1 MLPTGAGK
9 NGESEP
15 RAESRRQTMIES
27 QIEAKNFI
35 GGEWVPADSGEVYE
49 ITNPANPSEVLGTT
63 PKSGKAEAER
73 AIEAAAQA
81 APAWKAALPA
91 ERGAIL
97 SRAADIIE
105 SQTEEL
111 AELMARKVGKPM
123 GESRAEV
130 ARAAAIFRYYGS
142 EGWRLDGIKPPSARP
157 GVSISSVREPVGVVA
172 LITPWNFPLAI
183 PTWKMAPALICG
195 NAIVIKPATDA
206 SLDAAALVRVLAEAG
221 LPDGVVNMVT
231 GSGGTVGDALVTDPR
246 VKAVSFTGSTPVGLG
261 IQERAV
267 GKKVQLEMGGKNPY
281 VVMEDADLSD
291 AAQKISYGAF
301 GYAGQK
307 CTASSR
313 AIVVED
319 VYDEFLEE
327 LKSATEA
334 IKVGDPLEDE
344 VLVGPVVN
352 KSQYEGIREALETAR
367 GDGRVVLDGGATG
380 PEDEGY
386 YISPVIIADVDNGS
400 ETAQEEIF
408 GPVLAVIKARDFDH
422 AVELANDTRYGLTAG
437 IATKSLRYAHEFVA
451 RSESGLVN
459 VNLPTAGLE
468 FQVPFGGNKEAGV
481 GGREQGMAAIDFYS
495 SWKTVS
501 IMPL

>member
-1 MLPTGAGK
+1 
-9 NGESEP
+9 
-15 RAESRRQTMIES
+15 MIES

-49 ITNPANPSEVLGTT
+49 VTNPANPSEVLGTT

-73 AIEAAAQA
+73 AIGAAAEAA
-81 APAWKAALPA
+81 PGWKATLPA

-97 SRAADIIE
+97 SKAADLLE
-105 SQTEEL
+105 SQVDEL
-111 AELMARKVGKPM
+111 AELMAREVGKPM
-123 GESRAEV
+123 VESRAEV

-142 EGWRLDGIKPPSARP
+142 EGWRLDGIMPPSTTP
-157 GVSISSVREPVGVVA
+157 SVQISSAREPLGVVA

-195 NAIVIKPATDA
+195 NTVVIKPATDA
-206 SLDAAALVRVLAEAG
+206 SLDAAELMRVLAEAG
-221 LPDGVVNMVT
+221 LPGGVVNMVT

-246 VKAVSFTGSTPVGLG
+246 VKGVSFTGSTPVGLG
-261 IQERAV
+261 IQARAV

-281 VVMEDADLSD
+281 IVMDDADLSD

-313 AIVVED
+313 AIVTED
-319 VYDEFLEE
+319 VYDEFLDE
-327 LKSATEA
+327 LTSATEA
-334 IKVGDPLEDE
+334 MKVGDPLDDR

-352 KSQYEGIREALETAR
+352 KSQYESILEAIETAR
-367 GDGRVVLDGGATG
+367 GEGRVVLDGGATG
-380 PEDEGY
+380 SEDEGY
-386 YISPVIIADVDNGS
+386 YISPVIVADVDNKS

-408 GPVLAVIKARDFDH
+408 GPVLTVIRARDFDH

-437 IATKSLRYAHEFVA
+437 IATRSLRYAHEFA
-451 RSESGLVN
+451 QRSETGLVN
-459 VNLPTAGLE
+459 VNLPTAGVE
-468 FQVPFGGNKEAGV
+468 FQVPFGGNKESGV
-481 GGREQGMAAIDFYS
+481 GPREQGMAGIDFYS
-495 SWKTVS
+495 TWKTVALR
-501 IMPL
+501 PV